1 MSTTLTNHLKNFIY
15 LIVSVLL
22 ASSCSQKSE
31 PIIPADYR
39 LNLANAYQTNGLYEA
54 AAQEYLTYLEQYELD
69 ANRRANIYFTI
80 ANLYYERLNDY
91 QKALEYY
98 FRVKYLFPESPM
110 QGEVGKR
117 IVSCLERLQKTTDA
131 SRILEKEAALKPGDV
146 QEYKAAEVLA
156 EIGQRKITQG
166 DLDFEISKMPAYL
179 QEQFRDKKQK
189 AEFLKQYILQELLYD
204 SAKRK
209 ELDKD
214 KDVIEGTFRAQKAL
228 MAEKILQEELRDQV
242 KIDPADVELYYL
254 AHKEKYTEKNDKGE
268 VVRQRAFH
276 EVQDQAARDLAVDR
290 QQQAYQRLVERLMK
304 AQEVK
309 IYEHRIR

>member
-1 MSTTLTNHLKNFIY
+1 MSTVFMNRLINIVH
-15 LIVSVLL
+15 LIVIILL
-22 ASSCSQKSE
+22 AFSCGQRSE
-31 PIIPADYR
+31 HIIPADHR

-69 ANRRANIYFTI
+69 ANRRANTYYII

-91 QKALEYY
+91 QTALQYY
-98 FRVKYLFPESPM
+98 FRVKYLFPESPL
-110 QGEVGKR
+110 QGEVSKK

-131 SRILEKEAALKPGDV
+131 ARIFEKEAALAPHAV
-146 QEYKAAEVLA
+146 QEYKAGEVLA

-166 DLDFEISKMPAYL
+166 DLDFEIGKLPAYL
-179 QEQFRDKKQK
+179 QEQFNDKKQK
-189 AEFLKQYILQELLYD
+189 IEFLKQYILQELLYD

-228 MAEKILQEELRDQV
+228 MAEKILLDELKDQV

-268 VVRQRAFH
+268 VVRQKAFH
-276 EVQDQAARDLAVDR
+276 EIQDQAARDLALDR

-309 IYEHRIR
+309 IYESRIR